1 MAKKKKKSKV
11 KLMVG
16 STPMDVMKE
25 AGGMDSEAAPAAVH
39 SGGDTMDTSEI
50 VVTDAGPSRK
60 LSMTAGLSGRCDNSP
75 DSNPG
80 THNSL
85 YWSEFAFVYSVLS
98 VQRVI
103 KKGPQKRKAAKLR
116 KNKALEKAMS
126 MVEKQE
132 QRIMKQELKSY
143 RVQTLKKMDSD

>member
-11 KLMVG
+11 KRMVG
-16 STPMDVMKE
+16 STPMEVMKE
-25 AGGMDSEAAPAAVH
+25 AGGMDTEAAQAAVH
-39 SGGDTMDTSEI
+39 SGAMDTSEI

-60 LSMTAGLSGRCDNSP
+60 LSMTAGLSG
-75 DSNPG
+75 
-80 THNSL
+80 
-85 YWSEFAFVYSVLS
+85 
-98 VQRVI
+98 RVI

-143 RVQTLKKMDSD
+143 RVQTLKNMDSE

>member
-60 LSMTAGLSGRCDNSP
+60 LSMTAGLSGR
-75 DSNPG
+75 
-80 THNSL
+80 
-85 YWSEFAFVYSVLS
+85 
-98 VQRVI
+98 VI